1 MGTYYVYASMANKA
15 LTKQIDLVNDTIKV
29 ALVTNSYV
37 PNTDTHDEWN
47 DVSAFESN
55 GSGYTA
61 GGNVLSSKTL
71 TYDATKNE
79 WTWDAADTTWT
90 NASLSFRYAVLYD
103 DTATNKPLIAYVDF
117 GATQT
122 VANQDVTIR
131 WEINQ
136 QDPDSGSF
144 YYDTGI
150 LRVSL

>member
-29 ALVTNSYV
+29 ALVTGSYV
-37 PNTDTHDEWN
+37 PNTDTRDEWN
-47 DVSAFESN
+47 DASAFESN

-79 WTWDAADTTWT
+79 WTWDAADTSWT
-90 NASLSFRYAVLYD
+90 NANLTFRYAVLYD
-103 DTATNKPLIAYVDF
+103 DTATGKPLIAYVDF
-117 GATQT
+117 GTAQT
-122 VANQDVTIR
+122 VTNQNVTIR
-131 WEINQ
+131 WEISE

-144 YYDTGI
+144 YFDSGI